1 MFESGLDPRGQ
12 NKCQRKEEVGVWPW
26 GADVRTAPRPFL
38 EKLTVILKI
47 GHQGAP
53 TRRWI
58 CLPPSDTPIQACFSL
73 SLHLFSLS
81 GWRSL
86 HLLSNSFC
94 SLSSLRSLFFL
105 FFFFFKRGKQS
116 EK

>member
-73 SLHLFSLS
+73 SLSIFSLS
-81 GWRSL
+81 LAGALSIFSL
-86 HLLSNSFC
+86 THFAPFLLFDLSF
-94 SLSSLRSLFFL
+94 SY
-105 FFFFFKRGKQS
+105 FFF
-116 EK
+116 